1 MILLKYVVSQF
12 LAVFLSS
19 TIELEREISGK
30 SAGLR
35 TNVLICLGAAVLT
48 IISKN
53 FGGAADSGTRIATQI
68 LTEARNL

>member
-1 MILLKYVVSQF
+1 MILLKDVVSLL

-35 TNVLICLGAAVLT
+35 TNVLICLGAAVFT

-53 FGGAADSGTRIATQI
+53 FGGAADSGTRIAAQI
-68 LTEARNL
+68 VTEVKSL